1 MTFLPL
7 AFVALVLLGC
17 GGAPFQTGE
26 ATAPEPSAA
35 PPAPEASFSP
45 SDGGTASEGRDVWPG
60 PSDSSVSTSLPG
72 DAGPSSLSESPD
84 ASLDSSPDAESAYA
98 RCVAAFVEGCQFD
111 PSACAFV
118 SLESECGPPPGDV

>member
-26 ATAPEPSAA
+26 DTRPDLSDA
-35 PPAPEASFSP
+35 PPASEASSSP
-45 SDGGTASEGRDVWPG
+45 STGEDASSG
-60 PSDSSVSTSLPG
+60 PSADASTSERSSPLAVGSDSSV
-72 DAGPSSLSESPD
+72 DSPD
-84 ASLDSSPDAESAYA
+84 ASLDSSPDAESTYA
-98 RCVAAFVEGCQFD
+98 RCVAAFIEGCQSD

-118 SLESECGPPPGDV
+118 SLAGECGPPPGDT